1 MERLM
6 LERAVRGRHL
16 LVDTALNALLTAEAF
31 EAPQLLIQYDEEVE
45 TSALGEERAD
55 SVSSVA
61 ESLTLPSE
69 STAPVPILDEDLGD
83 DSLNEALNILES
95 LMSDSMSAKDA
106 VQQEVFTTISSK
118 LAATREGL
126 SRNRT
131 ASLWLQYMDM
141 IDILRMSIKAE
152 RIGDFDL
159 HLASVRSM
167 LPFLAASGHIHYTK
181 SAWLYLQQMLELK
194 DTHPDVHHFFAKGHH
209 VIRRSDRFWGGLST
223 DLIIEQVLMR
233 SMKSNGG
240 LTRGTG
246 MGEGE
251 RLVWLLCMPAC
262 AEMNAAMQSVTDTAF
277 TTSEQHIQ
285 HQDFSKS
292 RQERDHK
299 DINLVLKYLQD
310 RNPFS
315 DDGVVLK
322 SIASGRTADTN
333 VNVDQS
339 KRVGDNVLKSMTGK
353 NALDITLK
361 KKDQAVTMAQKTK
374 SKASGDLVCVDS
386 TLLFQR
392 LVKVA
397 EFTPDILEDAFAFE
411 LSNVP
416 TSLFDS
422 NGLPRQANKA
432 ALAHHIW
439 SATKQLGVQ
448 LPEDVV
454 FVIDGGSLLHRLSWP
469 RGTRY
474 NQLVQM
480 YISFIS
486 RNYNRGIVVFDGY
499 SSGPSTKDVA
509 HLRRNGGVTGP
520 FIAFA
525 GDMVLTES
533 KERFLANPA
542 NKQRFIHLLSQA
554 LVKSGFDSLHARGDA
569 DCLIVQT
576 TLEKAKETETV
587 LIGEDTDLLIL
598 LLHHITEEHHPVY
611 FKSSSAKSASTAKV
625 WDLKL
630 AREGLGAEVCRGIL
644 FAHAIGG
651 CDTTSS
657 LFSVG
662 KSLPLK
668 KLLQSASF
676 QKQACVFITPNN
688 NQEQIAAAGET
699 ALTVLYG
706 GKDTDSLDKLRH
718 VRYMQKIAT
727 SVVSLHPKKLPPT
740 SSAAK
745 FHSMRTYFQVQEW
758 LHLSQDSCHLEP
770 QDWGWEVQNGVM
782 FPVLNDID
790 VAPEALLHVVRC
802 NCVTECQTASPCTLR

>member
-1 MERLM
+1 MRNLTAVMTMQFRQTVLKHCESRGDSW
-6 LERAVRGRHL
+6 AKNVRGKIEFESDCIASETVYHNVCYTNFRSKRCQIPMIFRDDQPVIKKACVGRPEDSVRFEAFKQTIQYLDSLDDDQVTVHD
-16 LVDTALNALLTAEAF
+16 LVDFMQDMLKNTKNDA
-31 EAPQLLIQYDEEVE
+31 Y
-45 TSALGEERAD
+45 
-55 SVSSVA
+55 SV
-61 ESLTLPSE
+61 P
-69 STAPVPILDEDLGD
+69 
-83 DSLNEALNILES
+83 
-95 LMSDSMSAKDA
+95 
-106 VQQEVFTTISSK
+106 
-118 LAATREGL
+118 
-126 SRNRT
+126 
-131 ASLWLQYMDM
+131 
-141 IDILRMSIKAE
+141 
-152 RIGDFDL
+152 
-159 HLASVRSM
+159 H
-167 LPFLAASGHIHYTK
+167 
-181 SAWLYLQQMLELK
+181 
-194 DTHPDVHHFFAKGHH
+194 
-209 VIRRSDRFWGGLST
+209 
-223 DLIIEQVLMR
+223 
-233 SMKSNGG
+233 MK
-240 LTRGTG
+240 
-246 MGEGE
+246 
-251 RLVWLLCMPAC
+251 V
-262 AEMNAAMQSVTDTAF
+262 
-277 TTSEQHIQ
+277 
-285 HQDFSKS
+285 
-292 RQERDHK
+292 
-299 DINLVLKYLQD
+299 
-310 RNPFS
+310 
-315 DDGVVLK
+315 
-322 SIASGRTADTN
+322 
-333 VNVDQS
+333 
-339 KRVGDNVLKSMTGK
+339 
-353 NALDITLK
+353 
-361 KKDQAVTMAQKTK
+361 
-374 SKASGDLVCVDS
+374 
-386 TLLFQR
+386 
-392 LVKVA
+392 
-397 EFTPDILEDAFAFE
+397 
-411 LSNVP
+411 
-416 TSLFDS
+416 
-422 NGLPRQANKA
+422 
-432 ALAHHIW
+432 
-439 SATKQLGVQ
+439 KQLGVQ

-802 NCVTECQTASPCTLR
+802 NCVTECQTARCTCRKHGLVCSVACGQCRGQSCTNSVRVAEAAGLSDEEDT